1 MAGWVSKISELFV
14 SETLGASIGLEST
27 KLVTHFNVHIP
38 ISSFIHQIIFSTKS
52 SIHSS
57 FIFWN
62 PTHFIKISGKFITEK
77 VKKKE
82 LLKLLTKY
90 TSFFFCT
97 NF

>member
-1 MAGWVSKISELFV
+1 MCLTVSLFAELSVIRSQISIWPGWVSKISELFV

-57 FIFWN
+57 FIFRN
-62 PTHFIKISGKFITEK
+62 STHFIKTF
-77 VKKKE
+77 
-82 LLKLLTKY
+82 
-90 TSFFFCT
+90 
-97 NF
+97 